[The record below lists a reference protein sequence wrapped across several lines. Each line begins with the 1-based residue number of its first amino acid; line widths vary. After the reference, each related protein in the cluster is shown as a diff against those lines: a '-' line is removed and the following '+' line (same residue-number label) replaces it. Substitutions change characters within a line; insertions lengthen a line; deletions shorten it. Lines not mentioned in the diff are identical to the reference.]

1 MDSENIEYILKE
13 EVNTPTVQLLLGI
26 KATIASVFYRD
37 ERALGGGWI
46 YKVKLKN
53 LILDQSKNPIGT
65 KSSFVLI

>member
-37 ERALGGGWI
+37 ERVLGGGWI
-46 YKVKLKN
+46 TRSN
-53 LILDQSKNPIGT
+53 
-65 KSSFVLI
+65 